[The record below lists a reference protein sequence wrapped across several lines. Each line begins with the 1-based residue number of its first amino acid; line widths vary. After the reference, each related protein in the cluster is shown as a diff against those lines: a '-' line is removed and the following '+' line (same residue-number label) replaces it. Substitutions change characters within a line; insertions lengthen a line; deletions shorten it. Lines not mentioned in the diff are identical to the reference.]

1 MEELS
6 HDKITAFLEGQKDRE
21 AGEDY
26 YEVDFVKIRKNL
38 GQTQEQFAKTIGI
51 SRTYLA
57 KIETKVKL
65 PSVQVMQHV
74 ELIEACHIIRKLL
87 CLIDPPMDTMVS
99 GQQGSRHSVGRFF
112 SEKEMKL
119 KLDDLQKWILLVAI
133 LYIFTTLLIPFLKE
147 ILR

>member
-74 ELIEACHIIRKLL
+74 ELIEACNIIRELL
-87 CLIDPPMDTMVS
+87 SLINPPMDN
-99 GQQGSRHSVGRFF
+99 G
-112 SEKEMKL
+112 
-119 KLDDLQKWILLVAI
+119 
-133 LYIFTTLLIPFLKE
+133 
-147 ILR
+147 

>member
-57 KIETKVKL
+57 KIETKVKM

-99 GQQGSRHSVGRFF
+99 GQQS
-112 SEKEMKL
+112 
-119 KLDDLQKWILLVAI
+119 
-133 LYIFTTLLIPFLKE
+133 
-147 ILR
+147 

>member
-26 YEVDFVKIRKNL
+26 YEVDFVKIRKRL

-57 KIETKVKL
+57 KIETKAKL

-74 ELIEACHIIRKLL
+74 ELIEACNIIKELL
-87 CLIDPPMDTMVS
+87 SLINPPMDN
-99 GQQGSRHSVGRFF
+99 G
-112 SEKEMKL
+112 
-119 KLDDLQKWILLVAI
+119 
-133 LYIFTTLLIPFLKE
+133 
-147 ILR
+147 

>member
-26 YEVDFVKIRKNL
+26 YEVDFVKIRKRL

-57 KIETKVKL
+57 KIETKAKL
-65 PSVQVMQHV
+65 PSGQVMQHV
-74 ELIEACHIIRKLL
+74 ELIEACNIIKELL
-87 CLIDPPMDTMVS
+87 SLINPPMDN
-99 GQQGSRHSVGRFF
+99 G
-112 SEKEMKL
+112 
-119 KLDDLQKWILLVAI
+119 
-133 LYIFTTLLIPFLKE
+133 
-147 ILR
+147 